1 MRRKK
6 SSAGI
11 IVLFILILLTASLA
25 YLYNSKMF
33 EREVPTIEL
42 AKKIDWNLK
51 KPIPVKISDESGIK
65 FIRATLSDGKNSI
78 VLAKKLFEVS
88 KKEYIL
94 DIKFPRTGF
103 VSNKKN
109 FELTIEAVDA
119 SKWNFLSGNKAIKKS
134 IIHVDTKRPELIVIN
149 NSYKI
154 IKGGVA
160 TVVFK
165 AKDTNLKEL
174 YIETNFGKRF
184 YPTSFYKDDFYISLL
199 AWPSNEKSFKATI
212 IARDNAGNIA
222 KSRIRFYLKGK
233 KYRVSKLKLKDR
245 FLDGKIADLAEE
257 ESSNFANMD
266 RIERFKFVNEEMRE
280 SNENKISKITSK
292 IPTNKISSFNMK
304 PFYPLK
310 NAAAVASFGDHRYFK
325 YNGSLVSESYHLGL
339 DLASTAQADVVAS
352 NAGEVVYTQYN
363 GIYGKN
369 IIISHGL
376 GVYSLYGHNS
386 SFLVDEGEQVKAGD
400 VIAKTG
406 MTGLALGDHL
416 HFGMLVQ
423 GVEVRPEEWMD
434 KNWMKDNIFGVIN
447 SAKKIIDR
455 K

>member
-11 IVLFILILLTASLA
+11 IVLFLLILLTASLA
-25 YLYNSKMF
+25 YLYNSKLF
-33 EREVPTIEL
+33 ERKIPTIEL
-42 AKKIDWNLK
+42 AKKINWNLK
-51 KPIPVKISDESGIK
+51 KPISVKISDDSGIK
-65 FIRATLSDGKNSI
+65 FIRAILNDGKNSI
-78 VLAKKLFEVS
+78 VLFKKLFEVS

-94 DIKFPRTGF
+94 DIKFPKTGF

-109 FELTIEAVDA
+109 FELTIEAIDA

-134 IIHVDTKRPELIVIN
+134 VIHVDTKRPELIVIN

-165 AKDTNLKEL
+165 AKDINLKEL
-174 YIETNFGKRF
+174 YIQTNFDKIF
-184 YPTSFYKDDFYISLL
+184 YPISFYKDDYYISLL
-199 AWPSNEKSFKATI
+199 AWPSSEKTFKATI
-212 IARDNAGNIA
+212 VARDYAGNVA
-222 KSRIRFYLKGK
+222 KSRVRFYLKGK
-233 KYRVSKLKLKDR
+233 KYRVSKINLKDR

-257 ESSNFANMD
+257 ENPNSTNMD
-266 RIERFKFVNEEMRE
+266 RIEKFKFVNEDLRKR
-280 SNENKISKITSK
+280 NEDKISEITAKVSRER
-292 IPTNKISSFNMK
+292 ISSFSMN

-325 YNGSLVSESYHLGL
+325 YDGNLVSESYHLGL
-339 DLASTAQADVVAS
+339 DLASTAGADVVVS
-352 NAGEVVYTQYN
+352 NAGEVVYAQYN

-400 VIAKTG
+400 VISKTG

-416 HFGMLVQ
+416 HFGMIVQ

>member
-1 MRRKK
+1 
-6 SSAGI
+6 
-11 IVLFILILLTASLA
+11 
-25 YLYNSKMF
+25 
-33 EREVPTIEL
+33 
-42 AKKIDWNLK
+42 
-51 KPIPVKISDESGIK
+51 
-65 FIRATLSDGKNSI
+65 
-78 VLAKKLFEVS
+78 
-88 KKEYIL
+88 
-94 DIKFPRTGF
+94 
-103 VSNKKN
+103 
-109 FELTIEAVDA
+109 
-119 SKWNFLSGNKAIKKS
+119 
-134 IIHVDTKRPELIVIN
+134 
-149 NSYKI
+149 
-154 IKGGVA
+154 
-160 TVVFK
+160 
-165 AKDTNLKEL
+165 
-174 YIETNFGKRF
+174 
-184 YPTSFYKDDFYISLL
+184 
-199 AWPSNEKSFKATI
+199 
-212 IARDNAGNIA
+212 
-222 KSRIRFYLKGK
+222 
-233 KYRVSKLKLKDR
+233 
-245 FLDGKIADLAEE
+245 
-257 ESSNFANMD
+257 
-266 RIERFKFVNEEMRE
+266 
-280 SNENKISKITSK
+280 
-292 IPTNKISSFNMK
+292 MK

-325 YNGSLVSESYHLGL
+325 YDGNLVSESYHLGL
-339 DLASTAQADVVAS
+339 DLASTAGANVVVS